1 MVSLDFSLGRTRT
14 HLRKFTSPVQI
25 LVAHIKMKMYKM
37 QCYIM
42 HASFK
47 LISLAVLEIQHTA
60 AFDSR
65 YLIKEKS
72 VIEPK
77 IIFGLISLELPRY
90 THLLIHDVL

>member
-1 MVSLDFSLGRTRT
+1 
-14 HLRKFTSPVQI
+14 
-25 LVAHIKMKMYKM
+25 M

-77 IIFGLISLELPRY
+77 IIFGLISLELPRD
-90 THLLIHDVL
+90 THLLMMFCKCQSECLENININ